1 MMYLIYDENG
11 ELMRWTRYRAEAN
24 QIIKVRQGWSYKGVR
39 KLRPRFDWSTATAA
53 PF

>member
-11 ELMRWTRYRAEAN
+11 ELMRWTRFKAEAN
-24 QIIKVRQGWSYKGVR
+24 HLIKTYANWSYKFVP
-39 KLRPRFDWSTATAA
+39 KLKPKFDWTQFADA